1 MNNKKFEVYFDCGT
15 SKIRAGAFNKI
26 KPKSFFCVESK
37 FLSNHAILDSEI
49 QQIVS
54 NLEEKTKEYLDDV
67 NLMIDSPEMLS
78 IGISISKKLDESKL
92 NKDDI
97 KFLIQDAKQQVLR
110 NHSKQVVTHIIIKNY
125 KIDNIDYSFLPEEI
139 NCKLISLDILFICL
153 PKLIVEY
160 FKKQFFKLN
169 ISINQIFC
177 SSYVKSINYKDNLSS
192 IENILFIDMGFN
204 KTSITCFSTNEIIFL
219 NVLPIG
225 GNHITKDISKVL
237 RVDLQKAEE
246 FKKLFDKNESLL
258 NEQNFSS
265 ELLQQIMFARVEE
278 ILELSIKSIKLN
290 LGLKTVNHYKMVLM
304 GEGSRILDNR
314 FKEKIT
320 FSNDIDLLEETTEN
334 IFQSALKINRGANK
348 QEVVTIPKKQIK
360 QGFFEKLFHFFK

>member
-1 MNNKKFEVYFDCGT
+1 
-15 SKIRAGAFNKI
+15 
-26 KPKSFFCVESK
+26 
-37 FLSNHAILDSEI
+37 
-49 QQIVS
+49 
-54 NLEEKTKEYLDDV
+54 
-67 NLMIDSPEMLS
+67 
-78 IGISISKKLDESKL
+78 
-92 NKDDI
+92 
-97 KFLIQDAKQQVLR
+97 
-110 NHSKQVVTHIIIKNY
+110 
-125 KIDNIDYSFLPEEI
+125 
-139 NCKLISLDILFICL
+139 
-153 PKLIVEY
+153 
-160 FKKQFFKLN
+160 
-169 ISINQIFC
+169 
-177 SSYVKSINYKDNLSS
+177 
-192 IENILFIDMGFN
+192 
-204 KTSITCFSTNEIIFL
+204 CFSTNEIIFL

-320 FSNDIDLLEETTEN
+320 FSNDIDLLEETTED